1 MQARLAKARMLASL
15 QLSNPNAT
23 IDDLDMP
30 DYEEPEKNSPIP
42 QTVQTEP

>member
-1 MQARLAKARMLASL
+1 MLASL

-30 DYEEPEKNSPIP
+30 DYEEPEKNSPVP
-42 QTVQTEP
+42 P